1 MCFIKYLFFKSLR
14 EIVLSEISLVNKFKT
29 SLYVKDR
36 NHMLFIF
43 ILPAPNLESNS
54 KINNYGRKQK
64 EKARRKQEGKQR
76 RKRRKASKKE
86 GTHKLLT

>member
-1 MCFIKYLFFKSLR
+1 MCVLSNIYFLKSLR

-43 ILPAPNLESNS
+43 ARIENHLSDGGGSEQQ
-54 KINNYGRKQK
+54 YGR
-64 EKARRKQEGKQR
+64 RLSGVT
-76 RKRRKASKKE
+76 S
-86 GTHKLLT
+86 

>member
-1 MCFIKYLFFKSLR
+1 MCVLSNIYFKKTLR
-14 EIVLSEISLVNKFKT
+14 EIILSEISLVNKFKT
-29 SLYVKDR
+29 SLYIKDR
-36 NHMLFIF
+36 NYILFIF

-76 RKRRKASKKE
+76 RKKRKASKKE
-86 GTHKLLT
+86 KR

>member
-1 MCFIKYLFFKSLR
+1 MCVLSNIYFLKSLR

-76 RKRRKASKKE
+76 RGERPQKKKAHISS
-86 GTHKLLT
+86 

>member
-1 MCFIKYLFFKSLR
+1 
-14 EIVLSEISLVNKFKT
+14 
-29 SLYVKDR
+29 
-36 NHMLFIF
+36 MLFIF

-76 RKRRKASKKE
+76 RGERPQKKKAHISS
-86 GTHKLLT
+86 